1 MKRTLCILCALLAVL
16 LPLSACQPTPE
27 EDVVVNKG
35 EGTMEAAVAAPA
47 AAPYRYE
54 APERWVETFTARDQT
69 VRIDAGVEVPDDE
82 YHPVLLVERR
92 SFDAQQAVDY
102 IAERFLDRALPEAD
116 KPLLEEKRRQF
127 RRSRHIPKQFP
138 PKSPLTAGG

>member
-1 MKRTLCILCALLAVL
+1 MMDELRDYRFYA
-16 LPLSACQPTPE
+16 
-27 EDVVVNKG
+27 EDMV
-35 EGTMEAAVAAPA
+35 
-47 AAPYRYE
+47 
-54 APERWVETFTARDQT
+54 
-69 VRIDAGVEVPDDE
+69 
-82 YHPVLLVERR
+82 HP
-92 SFDAQQAVDY
+92 SQQAVDY